1 MVKHLGSSQQIASK
15 THARLIQ
22 TGISFAWILF
32 FAGLAE
38 NVAAHGAQ
46 IRLEVVSR

>member
-1 MVKHLGSSQQIASK
+1 LYQI
-15 THARLIQ
+15 
-22 TGISFAWILF
+22 GISFGWILF
-32 FAGLAE
+32 FAELAE